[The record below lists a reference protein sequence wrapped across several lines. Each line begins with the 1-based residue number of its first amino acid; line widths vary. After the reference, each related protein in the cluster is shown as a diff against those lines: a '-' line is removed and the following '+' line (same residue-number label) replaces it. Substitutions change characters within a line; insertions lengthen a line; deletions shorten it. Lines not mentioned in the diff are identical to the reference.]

1 MADITKTISQFIESQ
16 FPEHYRENTDD
27 NTYSRAVLIDFV
39 EAYYEF
45 VEANSEEH
53 FLSNRE
59 ILNYIDV
66 DNTLTRFIDY
76 FKKTYLREMPYVY
89 AVDDEFAIKHIIDL
103 YRAKGTEASLKLLI
117 RLIFNQDISVYYPGQ
132 DVLRASHSVWV
143 DPRYLELSHSHRT
156 KDFIGKRVRGS
167 SSGSTAYAQSLVTKS
182 VNGKYIDILY
192 ITDIRGGNFVTGE
205 YISDDG
211 AISRAPKLIGS
222 LSSVEV
228 VKSGSGYSVG
238 DRLTIESDEGTSAKA
253 RITEVLDPTNIVEFE
268 LVDGGYGYSLTDSS
282 VYVSTAIL
290 FVENPNKDYTIF
302 ETVRQPLSQI
312 TTNNS
317 IDAAV
322 GDVVTGLD
330 ATSNT
335 VASGVIVSINDDK
348 DQFVIEERSGTFEK
362 QYTLTLQTDNKFIVG
377 EVVEEGDS
385 VELEVS
391 SLSGP
396 FTPGER
402 VMQRDLVNGVY
413 QNVAYGDFVSQAI
426 NTVVLENVFGE
437 FLANNNI
444 EGVTSGTTADIE
456 NVTKTFEG
464 QSGEIISAAAN
475 TITITPNGSPLTSNN
490 SIRGAISYNINVIDN
505 ITESGLTSISIS
517 GNTEYVDAYSNVT
530 ASGFV
535 LGQDEEKVGLY
546 GNTNP
551 FYFAQGVE
559 NILVGDSFDREITR
573 IGKGFGANFDLNTL
587 NPDTIETGNIVSDLI
602 SGENIVDIEYLDLF
616 VGANNSGINKLSANV
631 AIADGGTGY
640 ANNTTIVFSG
650 GGYDGGDPLISAK
663 GTVQVDGSGVITGV
677 TVSDPGQGYYTIPD
691 YAIAGGANANLV
703 FSVES
708 GYGFSKD
715 PTIGLDGII
724 NDALGE
730 RSITIGEISSIKN
743 VNSGEQYDTGVF
755 VRVINE
761 EIQEFIVE
769 DIVLSVANLAGTFA
783 IGEVIEGG
791 TSGAKGRVRELDFDV
806 NTVSIKNLSFFNNFQ
821 IGETLTG
828 ANSQSTAV
836 ITQVNGDST
845 RQLLMGENAEFSS
858 QVIFAE
864 GVVSQIE
871 ITDSGYGYV
880 DGRQVRLINANN
892 ALVTTGTGRVS
903 RQGVGTGFWKGTAAH
918 LNDKFLHDNKFY
930 QEYSYQVIS
939 SLSFEQYEN
948 IVRDLVH
955 VAGTEL
961 YGKVEVQTDP
971 HVMYDLSSSIVLGN
985 KIIASGV
992 FIADNNVADVS
1003 FLNIELDGQQSGV
1016 GRFKYAVTIANSG
1029 FGYSNSA
1036 VIEITGGGPDANT
1049 EPTVPAQASIIT
1061 DDDGRIV
1068 DFSVNIEGEG
1078 YYSVPEVTIPGGD
1091 GNANVIVEIEFGY
1104 GFIRDPY
1111 SNINNIIGDTI
1122 GGGQVLFDDTEVVFD
1137 D

>member
-1 MADITKTISQFIESQ
+1 MTDISKTISQFIESQ
-16 FPEHYRENTDD
+16 FPEHYQESAD
-27 NTYSRAVLIDFV
+27 NGYERAVLVDFV

-45 VEANSEEH
+45 LELNKEDH

-76 FKKTYLREMPYVY
+76 FKKTYLRDMPYVY
-89 AVDDEFAIKHIIDL
+89 SVSDEFVIKHIIDL

-117 RLIFNQDISVYYPGQ
+117 RLIFNEDISVYYPGQ
-132 DVLRASHSVWV
+132 DVLRPSHSVWNE
-143 DPRYLELSHSHRT
+143 PRYLELTHSVRT
-156 KDFIGKRVRGS
+156 HDLIGKRVTGS
-167 SSGSTAYAQSLVTKS
+167 LSGANGYAQSLVTKRI
-182 VNGKYIDILY
+182 NGKFIDILY
-192 ITDIRGGNFVTGE
+192 ISDIRGGNFQTDE
-205 YISDDG
+205 YITDDG
-211 AISRAPKLIGS
+211 VIVRAPKLIGS
-222 LSSVEV
+222 LSSVDV
-228 VKSGSGYSVG
+228 VKSGSGYSLG
-238 DRLTIESDEGTSAKA
+238 DQVTVQSDEGTNAKA
-253 RITEVLDPTNIVEFE
+253 RVTEVLDPNNLVEFE
-268 LVDGGYGYSLTDSS
+268 LLDGGYGYSLTDSN

-302 ETVRQPLSQI
+302 ETVRQPLALV

-317 IDAAV
+317 INATIGDA
-322 GDVVTGLD
+322 VTGLD

-335 VASGVIVSINDDK
+335 VAEGVVVSINNDK
-348 DQFVIEERSGTFEK
+348 DEFVIEERSGTFEK
-362 QYTLTLQTDNKFIVG
+362 RYTLTLQTDNKFIIG
-377 EVVEEGDS
+377 ETVEEGDN

-402 VMQRDLVNGVY
+402 VIQRNLVSGIY
-413 QNVAYGDFVSQAI
+413 QDVAYGDFVSQAI

-437 FLANNNI
+437 FIANNNI
-444 EGVTSGTTADIE
+444 TGITSGTTAHIE
-456 NVTKTFEG
+456 NITKTFEG
-464 QSGEIISAAAN
+464 QSGEIIASVAN
-475 TITITPNGSPLTSNN
+475 TITITPNGGPLAANN
-490 SIRGAISYNINVIDN
+490 QIRGAISYNINTIDN
-505 ITESGLTSISIS
+505 IVESGLTSISIS
-517 GNTEYVDAYSNVT
+517 GNTEYVDTYSNVT

-535 LGQDEEKVGLY
+535 LGQDEEKVGIY

-551 FYFAQGVE
+551 FYFAFGVD
-559 NILVGDSFDREITR
+559 NILLGESFDRDITR
-573 IGKGFGANFDLNTL
+573 IGKGFGADFDLNTL

-631 AIADGGTGY
+631 SIIAGGSGY
-640 ANNTTIVFSG
+640 ANNEDIIFSG
-650 GGYDGGDPLISAK
+650 GGYDGGDPLISAT
-663 GTVQVDGSGVITGV
+663 GTVQVDGSGTITGV
-677 TVSDPGQGYYTIPD
+677 TIVDPGQGYYNVPN
-691 YAIAGGANANLV
+691 YSIAGGANANLV
-703 FSVES
+703 FTVES

-761 EIQEFIVE
+761 EIQDFIVE
-769 DIVLSVANLAGTFA
+769 DIILGIEDLSGTFA
-783 IGEVIEGG
+783 IGEIIEGG
-791 TSGAKGRVRELDFDV
+791 TSGAKGRVRALDFDAGLV
-806 NTVSIKNLSFFNNFQ
+806 YIKNLSFFSNFE

-828 ANSQSTAV
+828 LDSQSTADV
-836 ITQVNGDST
+836 TQINGDSD
-845 RQLLMGENAEFSS
+845 RLLMGENAEFSS

-864 GVVSQIE
+864 GVLSKIE

-880 DGRQVRLINANN
+880 DAKQVKIVNANN
-892 ALVTTGTGRVS
+892 EIVTTGVGRVTK
-903 RQGVGTGFWKGTAAH
+903 QGIGTGFWKTTSAH

-939 SLSFEQYEN
+939 SLSFEKYEEL
-948 IVRDLVH
+948 VRDLVH

-961 YGKVEVQTDP
+961 YGKVEVHTDP
-971 HVMYDLSSSIVLGN
+971 SVNYDTSSSIVLGN
-985 KIIASGV
+985 KVIASGV
-992 FIADNNVADVS
+992 FIADDNVAGVS
-1003 FLNIELDGQQSGV
+1003 FLDVGVDGQQSGV

-1036 VIEITGGGPDANT
+1036 VIEIIGGGPDANT
-1049 EPTVPAQASIIT
+1049 EPSTPAQASIIT
-1061 DDDGRIV
+1061 DNDGRIV
-1068 DFSVNIEGEG
+1068 DFSVNLEGEG
-1078 YYSVPEVTIPGGD
+1078 YYSVPQITIPGGD

-1111 SNINNIIGDTI
+1111 SDINNIIGDTI

>member
-1 MADITKTISQFIESQ
+1 MTDISKTISQFIESQ
-16 FPEHYRENTDD
+16 FPEHYRESAD
-27 NTYSRAVLIDFV
+27 NGYERAVLVDFV

-45 VEANSEEH
+45 LELNKEDH

-66 DNTLTRFIDY
+66 DNTLARFIDY
-76 FKKTYLREMPYVY
+76 FKKTYLRDMPYVY
-89 AVDDEFAIKHIIDL
+89 AVDDEFVIKHIIDL

-117 RLIFNQDISVYYPGQ
+117 RLIFNEDISVYYPGQ
-132 DVLRASHSVWV
+132 DVLRASHSKWV
-143 DPRYLELSHSHRT
+143 EPRYLELTHSRRT
-156 KDFIGKRVRGS
+156 KDFIGKRITGS
-167 SSGSTAYAQSLVTKS
+167 LSRANGYAQSLVTKR
-182 VNGKYIDILY
+182 VNGKHIDILY
-192 ITDIRGGNFVTGE
+192 ISDIRGGNFQTNEYVT
-205 YISDDG
+205 DDG
-211 AISRAPKLIGS
+211 VIVQAPKLIGS
-222 LSSVEV
+222 LSSVDV
-228 VKSGSGYSVG
+228 IKSGSGYSLG
-238 DRLTIESDEGTSAKA
+238 DRVTIESDEGTSAKA
-253 RITEVLDPTNIVEFE
+253 RVTEVLDPNNLVEFE
-268 LVDGGYGYSLTDSS
+268 LLDGGYGYSLTDSN

-302 ETVRQPLSQI
+302 ETVRQPLSLV

-317 IDAAV
+317 INATV
-322 GDVVTGLD
+322 GDAVVGLD

-335 VASGVIVSINDDK
+335 VAEGVIVSINTNK
-348 DQFVIEERSGTFEK
+348 DEFVIEERSGTFEK
-362 QYTLTLQTDNKFIVG
+362 QYTLTLQTDNKFIIG
-377 EVVEEGDS
+377 ETVEEGDN

-402 VMQRDLVNGVY
+402 VIQRNLVNGVY
-413 QNVAYGDFVSQAI
+413 QDVAYGDFVSQAI

-437 FLANNNI
+437 FIANNNI
-444 EGVTSGTTADIE
+444 TGITSGTTAHIE
-456 NVTKTFEG
+456 SITKTFEG
-464 QSGEIISAAAN
+464 QSGEIIASVAN
-475 TITITPNGSPLTSNN
+475 TITITPNGSPLAANN
-490 SIRGAISYNINVIDN
+490 QIRGAISYNINTIDN
-505 ITESGLTSISIS
+505 IVESGLTQISIS
-517 GNTEYVDAYSNVT
+517 GNTEYVDTYSNVT

-535 LGQDEEKVGLY
+535 LGQDEEKVGIY

-551 FYFAQGVE
+551 FYFAFGVD
-559 NILVGDSFDREITR
+559 NILLGESFDREITR
-573 IGKGFGANFDLNTL
+573 IGKGFGADFDLNTL
-587 NPDTIETGNIVSDLI
+587 NADTIETGNIVSDLI
-602 SGENIVDIEYLDLF
+602 GGENIVDIEYLDLF
-616 VGANNSGINKLSANV
+616 IAANNSGINKVSANV
-631 AIADGGTGY
+631 SIADGGSGY
-640 ANNTTIVFSG
+640 ANNEEIIFSG
-650 GGYDGGDPLISAK
+650 GGYDGGDPLISAI
-663 GTVQVDGSGVITGV
+663 GTVQVDGSGTITGV
-677 TVSDPGQGYYTIPD
+677 TIVDPGQGYYNVPE
-691 YAIAGGANANLV
+691 YSIAGGANANLV
-703 FSVES
+703 FTVAS
-708 GYGFSKD
+708 GYGFTKD
-715 PTIGLDGII
+715 PSIGFDGII

-761 EIQEFIVE
+761 EIQDFIVQ
-769 DIVLSVANLAGTFA
+769 DLVLSVSNLSGTFA
-783 IGEVIEGG
+783 IGEVIEGS
-791 TSGAKGRVRELDFDV
+791 TSGAKGRVQALDFDE
-806 NTVSIKNLSFFNNFQ
+806 NTVTIKNLSFFSNFE
-821 IGETLTG
+821 IGETLSG
-828 ANSQSTAV
+828 LESLSTATV
-836 ITQVNGDST
+836 TQVNNDT
-845 RQLLMGENAEFSS
+845 NKTLLMGENAEFSS

-864 GVVSQIE
+864 GVLSKIE
-871 ITDSGYGYV
+871 VTDSGYGYV
-880 DGRQVRLINANN
+880 DGKQVRILNANN
-892 ALVTTGTGRVS
+892 ELVTTGTGRVN
-903 RQGVGTGFWKGTAAH
+903 RQGIGTGFWKATSGH

-939 SLSFEQYEN
+939 SLSFEKYED
-948 IVRDLVH
+948 IVRDLIH

-961 YGKVEVQTDP
+961 YGKVEVHTDP
-971 HVMYDLSSSIVLGN
+971 QIEYDTSSSIVLGN

-1036 VIEITGGGPDANT
+1036 VIEITGGGPNANT

-1061 DDDGRIV
+1061 DNDGRIV